1 MKDILL
7 IQAKYM
13 READREVCALLDAL
27 SNEEREAER
36 GSYYGSL
43 SGLARHILGGTV
55 FFHGLFRTALEG
67 FPDSPSVKA
76 LACPPVT
83 IPKDTLTADQ
93 WKELAASFEAVDSA
107 TVDFIA
113 AAGDAELTAPVKVE
127 WYGGNPASVPLYFMF
142 TNLAAHG
149 THHRG
154 QISQIL
160 DEMKVDND
168 YSGINAA
175 FLSK

>member
-1 MKDILL
+1 MKDVLL

-13 READREVCALLDAL
+13 QEADREVYALLDAL
-27 SNEEREAER
+27 SNEQREAER

-55 FFHGLFRTALEG
+55 FFHGLFKSALG
-67 FPDSPSVKA
+67 DVPAAKVLSYPSVA
-76 LACPPVT
+76 

-93 WKELAASFEAVDSA
+93 WKGLRDAFETADSA
-107 TVDFIA
+107 TVAFIA
-113 AAGDAELTAPVKVE
+113 ALGDGELAAPVRVD

-160 DEMKVDND
+160 DEMKIDND

-175 FLSK
+175 FLQK

>member
-13 READREVCALLDAL
+13 QEADREVCALLDAL
-27 SNEEREAER
+27 SNEQREEDR

-55 FFHGLFRTALEG
+55 FFHGLFKSALG
-67 FPDSPSVKA
+67 DSPAAKILSY
-76 LACPPVT
+76 PPVS

-93 WKELAASFEAVDSA
+93 WKGLAASFEAVDSA

-113 AAGDAELTAPVKVE
+113 ALEDGGMKAPIRVD

-175 FLSK
+175 FLPE

>member
-1 MKDILL
+1 MMKDVLL

-13 READREVCALLDAL
+13 READQEVYALLDAL
-27 SNEEREAER
+27 SNEQREAER

-55 FFHGLFRTALEG
+55 FFHSLFKAALG
-67 FPDSPSVKA
+67 DSPAAKVLS
-76 LACPPVT
+76 CPPVS

-93 WKELAASFEAVDSA
+93 WKALGPAFNTVDAA

-113 AAGDAELTAPVKVE
+113 ALGDAELTAPVRVE

-142 TNLAAHG
+142 TYLAAHG

-168 YSGINAA
+168 YSGINVA
-175 FLSK
+175 FLPR

>member
-13 READREVCALLDAL
+13 READHKVYTLLDAL
-27 SNEEREAER
+27 SNEQREAER

-43 SGLARHILGGTV
+43 SGLMRHILGGTV
-55 FFHGLFRTALEG
+55 FFHGLFRSALG
-67 FPDSPSVKA
+67 DSPAAKVLSR
-76 LACPPVT
+76 PPVSV
-83 IPKDTLTADQ
+83 PEDTLTADQ
-93 WKELAASFEAVDSA
+93 WKSLGAVFEAADSA
-107 TVDFIA
+107 TVDFVA
-113 AAGDAELTAPVKVE
+113 ALGDTELAAPVKVD

-142 TNLAAHG
+142 ANLTAHG

-175 FLSK
+175 FLSG

>member
-1 MKDILL
+1 MKNVLL

-13 READREVCALLDAL
+13 QEADREVYALLDAL
-27 SNEEREAER
+27 SNEQREAER
-36 GSYYGSL
+36 GSYYGRL
-43 SGLARHILGGTV
+43 SGLARHILGGTL
-55 FFHGLFRTALEG
+55 FFHSLFKSALG
-67 FPDSPSVKA
+67 DSPAAKILS
-76 LACPPVT
+76 CPPVSV
-83 IPKDTLTADQ
+83 PKDALTEDQ
-93 WKELAASFEAVDSA
+93 WKALGPVFETADSA
-107 TVDFIA
+107 TVDFVA
-113 AAGDAELTAPVKVE
+113 ALGDAELTAPVRVE

-149 THHRG
+149 IHHRG

-175 FLSK
+175 FLPK

>member
-1 MKDILL
+1 MKDVLL

-13 READREVCALLDAL
+13 QEADREVYALLDAL
-27 SNEEREAER
+27 SNEQREAER

-55 FFHGLFRTALEG
+55 FFHSLFKTALEN
-67 FPDSPSVKA
+67 FPGSSAAKV
-76 LACPPVT
+76 LSCPPVSV
-83 IPKDTLTADQ
+83 PKDTLTAEQ
-93 WKELAASFEAVDSA
+93 WKALGSAFETADSA
-107 TVDFIA
+107 TVDFA
-113 AAGDAELTAPVKVE
+113 AALEDAELTAPVKVD

-149 THHRG
+149 IHHRG

-175 FLSK
+175 FLPK